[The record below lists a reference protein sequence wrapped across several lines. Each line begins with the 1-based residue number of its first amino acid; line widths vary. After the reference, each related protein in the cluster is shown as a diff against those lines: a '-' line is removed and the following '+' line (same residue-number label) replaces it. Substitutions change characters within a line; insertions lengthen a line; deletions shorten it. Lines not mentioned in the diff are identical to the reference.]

1 MLSIAIAGKPNTGKS
16 TFFKSATMVDV
27 AIASYPFTTIDANH
41 GISHV
46 RAKCPCKELGVPCDN
61 CIGRNRFIPI
71 EFIDVAGLV
80 PDAHLGRGLGNEFL
94 DQLRQ
99 AQAVIHVVDSSG
111 GTDEEGKP
119 LEVGSR
125 DPVEDVRFLER
136 EMTMWLFG
144 ILKRNWSRLAR
155 KIESARIEQVFAE
168 QLMGAGADDARVK
181 EALHNAS
188 LSDKPASWSDEDLM
202 RLADEI
208 RRATKPMLIAANK
221 IDIAPKEN
229 IQKLLSLKDYMVV
242 PTSSEAELVLRM
254 GEKSGLLSYLPGDS
268 DFEIKGK
275 LSQAQKEGLD
285 LIKSLLKRYGSTGV
299 QECVNSVVFKL
310 LDMIVAYPV
319 EDENKFSDKDGRVLP
334 DAFLMRKGQ
343 TAHDMAYQVHTDL
356 GKSFLYAVDART
368 KQRLSEKH
376 VLEDGDIIKIVS
388 AR

>member
-16 TFFKSATMVDV
+16 TFFKAATLVDV
-27 AIASYPFTTIDANH
+27 AIAPYPFTTIDANH

-46 RAKCPCKELGVPCDN
+46 RTKCPCKELGVHCNN
-61 CIGRNRFIPI
+61 CIDGNRFIPV

-111 GTDEEGKP
+111 GTDTEGN
-119 LEVGSR
+119 
-125 DPVEDVRFLER
+125 PVEIGTHDPIGDVQFLER

-144 ILKRNWSRLAR
+144 IIKRNWSRLVR
-155 KIESARIEQVFAE
+155 RIQSTRIEQVFAE
-168 QLMGAGADDARVK
+168 QLMGAGADETRIK

-188 LSDKPASWSDEDLM
+188 LDDKPASWSDEDLM
-202 RLADEI
+202 HIADEI
-208 RRATKPMLIAANK
+208 RKTTKPIIIAANK
-221 IDIAPKEN
+221 VDIAPKEN
-229 IQKLLSLKDYMVV
+229 IQKLLSLEGYMVI
-242 PTSSEAELVLRM
+242 PTSSEAELALRM
-254 GEKSGLLSYLPGDS
+254 GEKSGLLKYIPGDA
-268 DFEIKGK
+268 DFEILCKP
-275 LSQAQKEGLD
+275 SPAQKECLD
-285 LIKSLLKRYGSTGV
+285 RIRSLLKQYGSTGI

-310 LDMIVAYPV
+310 LDMIVSYPV

-334 DAFLMRKGQ
+334 DAFLMKKGD

-356 GKSFLYAVDART
+356 GKNFLYAIDART
-368 KQRLSEKH
+368 KRRLSEKH
-376 VLEDGDIIKIVS
+376 VLEDGNIVKIVS

>member
-46 RAKCPCKELGVPCDN
+46 RTKCPCKELGVNCNN
-61 CIGRNRFIPI
+61 CINGNRFIPI

-99 AQAVIHVVDSSG
+99 AQAIIHVVDSSG
-111 GTDEEGKP
+111 GTDEEGNP
-119 LEVGSR
+119 VEVGSH

-144 ILKRNWSRLAR
+144 ILKRNWSKLAR
-155 KIESARIEQVFAE
+155 KIESTRIEQVFAE
-168 QLMGAGADDARVK
+168 QLMGAGADETRIK
-181 EALHNAS
+181 EALHNVS
-188 LSDKPASWSDEDLM
+188 LGDKPASWSEEDL
-202 RLADEI
+202 LCISGEI
-208 RRATKPMLIAANK
+208 RKTTKPMIIAANK
-221 IDIAPKEN
+221 FDIAPKEN
-229 IQKLLSLKDYMVV
+229 IQKLLSLEGYMVV
-242 PTSSEAELVLRM
+242 PTSSEAELILRM
-254 GEKSGLLSYLPGDS
+254 GEKSGLIKYVPGDA
-268 DFEIKGK
+268 DFEIIGK
-275 LSQAQKEGLD
+275 TSPAQKECLD
-285 LIKSLLKRYGSTGV
+285 RVGSLLKQYGSTGL
-299 QECVNSVVFKL
+299 QECVNSTVFKL

-319 EDENKFSDKDGRVLP
+319 EDENKFSDKDGMVLP
-334 DAFLMRKGQ
+334 DAFLMKKGD

-368 KQRLSEKH
+368 KLRLSEKH
-376 VLEDGDIIKIVS
+376 ILEDGDIVKIVS

>member
-1 MLSIAIAGKPNTGKS
+1 
-16 TFFKSATMVDV
+16 MVDV

-46 RAKCPCKELGVPCDN
+46 RTKCPCKELDVHCNN
-61 CIGRNRFIPI
+61 CIDGNRFIPV

-80 PDAHLGRGLGNEFL
+80 SDAHLGKGLGNEFL

-111 GTDEEGKP
+111 GTDAEGNP
-119 LEVGSR
+119 VDVGSH

-136 EMTMWLFG
+136 EVTMWLFG
-144 ILKRNWSRLAR
+144 ILKRNWSRLSR

-168 QLMGAGADDARVK
+168 QLMGAGADETRIK
-181 EALHNAS
+181 EALNNIS
-188 LSDKPASWSDEDLM
+188 LGDKPASWSEEDL
-202 RLADEI
+202 LCVSDEI
-208 RRATKPMLIAANK
+208 RKTTKPMVIAANK
-221 IDIAPKEN
+221 LDIAPKEN
-229 IQKLLSLKDYMVV
+229 IQKLLSLGEYMVV
-242 PTSSEAELVLRM
+242 PTSSEAELILRM
-254 GEKSGLLSYLPGDS
+254 GEKSGSLKYLPGDS
-268 DFEIKGK
+268 DFEITGE
-275 LSQAQKEGLD
+275 LSRAQKECLD
-285 LIKSLLKRYGSTGV
+285 LVRSLLKQYGRTGV

-319 EDENKFSDKDGRVLP
+319 EDENKFSDKDGIVLP

-343 TAHDMAYQVHTDL
+343 TARDMAYQVHTDL
-356 GKSFLYAVDART
+356 GKSFLYAIDART
-368 KQRLSEKH
+368 KRRLSEKR